1 MRSASE
7 SSGVGV
13 VVEDR
18 LRECG
23 RDAERFCG
31 SLPPQ
36 PPRHPPHPRSPLQP
50 PHLLLGPLEGTGG
63 IASMSLRSA
72 CDLLV
77 CISLLPL
84 GQSNHLCPKE
94 AHTLHCMVLRSSSLL
109 SPPFAAPPLVAP
121 PLAAHPLGPLPGPR
135 SRVALGANPRGCCCT
150 SCSTRAKVAA
160 LVGRVGAGGSFRSP
174 SARLILS
181 MILSIFSTVSGVGSL
196 AIRSLRSLA
205 PSW

>member
-7 SSGVGV
+7 SSRVGV
-13 VVEDR
+13 VVKDR
-18 LRECG
+18 VKECG
-23 RDAERFCG
+23 RDTEQFLWFTPAATSSSSPSS
-31 SLPPQ
+31 SLTPATPP
-36 PPRHPPHPRSPLQP
+36 PSSLA
-50 PHLLLGPLEGTGG
+50 LLKAREALR
-63 IASMSLRSA
+63 ACRSA
-72 CDLLV
+72 RRAISFF

-109 SPPFAAPPLVAP
+109 FPPFAAPPLAAP
-121 PLAAHPLGPLPGPR
+121 PLGPLPGPR
-135 SRVALGANPRGCCCT
+135 SRVALGANPRGCCCP
-150 SCSTRAKVAA
+150 SCSRRAKVAA
-160 LVGRVGAGGSFRSP
+160 LVGRVGAGGSFRSS

-181 MILSIFSTVSGVGSL
+181 MILSIFSTVRGVGSL